1 MGTGRKH
8 FTNLKTN
15 TMKTQDYINGQIDM
29 LTDFLDCGWLDAQ
42 YFIKLLGQC
51 EQYNIE
57 MSDIKSSI
65 EDMGYQLS
73 DIDINTYIFAA
84 MDSLFHAV
92 MQNVEE
98 KAKDELKPEN
108 FERFEEF
115 LNDLKDNY
123 SPFINCIDSWFN
135 NCFDEMTLNGD
146 LDQDFKELLKAFI
159 NQ

>member
-1 MGTGRKH
+1 
-8 FTNLKTN
+8 
-15 TMKTQDYINGQIDM
+15 
-29 LTDFLDCGWLDAQ
+29 
-42 YFIKLLGQC
+42 
-51 EQYNIE
+51 

-65 EDMGYQLS
+65 EGMGYGLS

-84 MDSLFHAV
+84 MDSIFYTV

-98 KAKDELKPEN
+98 IAKAELKPEN

-115 LNDLKDNY
+115 LNDLRDNY
-123 SPFINCIDSWFN
+123 SPFINCID